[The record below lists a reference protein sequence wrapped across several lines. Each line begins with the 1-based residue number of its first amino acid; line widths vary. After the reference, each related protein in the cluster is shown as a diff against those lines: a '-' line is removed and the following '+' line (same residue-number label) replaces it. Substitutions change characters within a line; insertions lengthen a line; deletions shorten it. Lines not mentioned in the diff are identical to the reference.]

1 MAMKSVLV
9 KKSFIVMK
17 GVVCV
22 CVCVCVCSGMEAI
35 VCFDQVFFVGI
46 ESFSS

>member
-17 GVVCV
+17 GV
-22 CVCVCVCSGMEAI
+22 VCVCVCSGMEAI

>member
-22 CVCVCVCSGMEAI
+22 CVQWDGGDCV
-35 VCFDQVFFVGI
+35 F
-46 ESFSS
+46 